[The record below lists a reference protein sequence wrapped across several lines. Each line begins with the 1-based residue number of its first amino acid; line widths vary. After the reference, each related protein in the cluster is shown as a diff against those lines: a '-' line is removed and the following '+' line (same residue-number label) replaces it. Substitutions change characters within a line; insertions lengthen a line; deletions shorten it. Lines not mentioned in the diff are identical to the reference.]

1 LANSLMIMQRHKLS
15 PVHAIGAINGM
26 VSETLQI
33 YDGLTKTVIN
43 RKIFIL
49 LVNQGLD
56 AIEVLH

>member
-1 LANSLMIMQRHKLS
+1 MIMQRHKLS